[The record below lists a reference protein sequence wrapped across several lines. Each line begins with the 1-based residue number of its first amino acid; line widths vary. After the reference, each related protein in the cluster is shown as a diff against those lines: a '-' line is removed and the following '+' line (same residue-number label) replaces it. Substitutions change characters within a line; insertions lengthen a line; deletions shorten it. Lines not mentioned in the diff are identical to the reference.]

1 MSTKAG
7 ANAVD
12 PTDRTTSIAGNR
24 VEFLVSTALFHGI
37 TTQVSPSWWVSGLL
51 FTEDENGNYLS
62 YMERDQSRLIKSET
76 GSINVTESFN
86 FELQYPQVGPQ
97 YTKGDGYAKNY
108 MNDALM
114 LPDTNANKT
123 GGGLHTYVGKYN
135 YLVGDNAAAGK
146 KLVRGFRRGD
156 NAYASYLSPLY
167 VYANYAPSLAASA
180 FAFGTCC
187 RISE

>member
-1 MSTKAG
+1 
-7 ANAVD
+7 
-12 PTDRTTSIAGNR
+12 
-24 VEFLVSTALFHGI
+24 
-37 TTQVSPSWWVSGLL
+37 VSGLL
-51 FTEDENGNYLS
+51 FTEDENGNYIS

-76 GSINVTESFN
+76 GSIDVTESFN

-135 YLVGDNAAAGK
+135 YFSGDNAAAGK
-146 KLVRGFRRGD
+146 KLVRGFRRGI
-156 NAYASYLSPLY
+156 YANVSSLSPLY
-167 VYANYAPSLAASA
+167 VYAYSAPSNTNTYI
-180 FAFGTCC
+180 AFGTCC